1 MSKPRS
7 KELSDV
13 LVALWVCFSGFFG
26 FFVALITTI
35 GEVLFHSRSLEI
47 VEHLPPSSPSE
58 ERHSEK
64 DKYHDIV
71 YM

>member
-13 LVALWVCFSGFFG
+13 LVTLWVCCRGFFG

-35 GEVLFHSRSLEI
+35 GEVLFHSQSLEI
-47 VEHLPPSSPSE
+47 VEDLPPSSPSE
-58 ERHSEK
+58 E
-64 DKYHDIV
+64 
-71 YM
+71 

>member
-13 LVALWVCFSGFFG
+13 LVALWVCFGGFFG

-47 VEHLPPSSPSE
+47 VEDLPPSSH
-58 ERHSEK
+58 R
-64 DKYHDIV
+64 
-71 YM
+71 